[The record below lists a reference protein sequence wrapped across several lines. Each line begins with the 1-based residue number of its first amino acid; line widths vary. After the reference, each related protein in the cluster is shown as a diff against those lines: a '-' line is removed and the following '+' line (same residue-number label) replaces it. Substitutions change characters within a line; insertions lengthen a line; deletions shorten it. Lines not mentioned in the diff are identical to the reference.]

1 MPGWTSKR
9 VGQGEGMRNT
19 YLISLQ
25 GVEVSY
31 PKNSNGHG
39 GRNVILNNVHLNIRA
54 GEFLSL
60 VGPTGCGKSTL
71 LRLILGSQF
80 PTRGRALVAGQP
92 VTGVNRDCGIVFQR
106 YSLFPHL
113 KVLENIAFG
122 PLLERTT
129 LLHRVLHTPAYR
141 RIRRQYLEEAREYLE
156 RIGLNPEDGGKY
168 PYELSSGMQQ
178 RVAIAH
184 ALMMQPKVLLMD
196 EPFGALDHNMR
207 LEMQMLILEQW
218 KDYRMTIVFVTHDLE
233 EACYVGTRVIGL
245 SQYWSDDAGQLGVGA
260 IIVTD
265 RRTPG
270 GHPKPT
276 AIRATAEF
284 NVLLEQV
291 RHEALDPEN
300 RQRLHHFNLTH
311 QDALEPEPLSA
322 AEVRQAEEETDA

>member
-1 MPGWTSKR
+1 MA
-9 VGQGEGMRNT
+9 ENT

-25 GVEVSY
+25 NVEVSY
-31 PKNSNGHG
+31 PKNGNRRA
-39 GRNVILNNVHLNIRA
+39 GRNVILNNIRLHIRA

-80 PTRGRALVAGQP
+80 PTRGTVLVDGQR
-92 VTGVNRDCGIVFQR
+92 VIGVNRGCGIVFQK

-129 LLHRVLHTPAYR
+129 ILQRVLHTPAYR
-141 RIRRQYLEEAREYLE
+141 GSQRQYLEEAREYLE
-156 RIGLNPEDGGKY
+156 RIGLHPGDGDKY
-168 PYELSSGMQQ
+168 PYELSGGMQQ
-178 RVAIAH
+178 RVAIAQ

-196 EPFGALDHNMR
+196 EPFGALDHNTR
-207 LEMQMLILEQW
+207 LEMQMLLLEQW
-218 KDYRMTIVFVTHDLE
+218 QEDRMTIIFVTHDLE

-245 SQYWSDDAGQLGVGA
+245 SQYWSDEVGKPGMGA

-265 RRTPG
+265 LRTPG

-284 NVLLEQV
+284 NALLEQV
-291 RHEALDPEN
+291 RHDVLDPEN

-311 QDALEPEPLSA
+311 QDALKPEPLSA
-322 AEVRQAEEETDA
+322 VEVSEAEEETDA

>member
-1 MPGWTSKR
+1 M
-9 VGQGEGMRNT
+9 

-31 PKNSNGHG
+31 PTHG
-39 GRNVILNNVHLNIRA
+39 TRRAGRTVILNNIGLHIRA
-54 GEFLSL
+54 GEFLAL

-71 LRLILGSQF
+71 LRLILGAQC
-80 PTRGRALVAGQP
+80 PTHGQVLVDSQP
-92 VTGVNRDCGIVFQR
+92 VRRVNRDCGIVFQK

-122 PLLERTT
+122 PMLERTT
-129 LLHRVLHTPAYR
+129 ILQRVLQSPAYR
-141 RIRRQYLEEAREYLE
+141 SIRRQYLEEAREYLE
-156 RIGLNPEDGGKY
+156 RIGLKPDDGDKY
-168 PYELSSGMQQ
+168 PYELSGGMQQ
-178 RVAIAH
+178 RVAIAQ

-196 EPFGALDHNMR
+196 EPFGALDHNTR

-218 KDYRMTIVFVTHDLE
+218 QDDRMTIVFVTHDLE
-233 EACYVGTRVIGL
+233 EACYIGTRVIGL
-245 SQYWSDDAGQLGVGA
+245 SQYWSDDAGKPGTGA

-265 RRTPG
+265 LRTPG

-284 NVLLEQV
+284 NALLEQV
-291 RHEALDPEN
+291 RHDALDPEN

-311 QDALEPEPLSA
+311 QDALDPEPLAA
-322 AEVRQAEEETDA
+322 AEVSEAEENQDA